1 MEFTRR
7 DCLIG
12 AGAAVAGA
20 TLGPRLRAEQ
30 TPQTAPGQAGL
41 KIGMCDWSMKKEDPS
56 AFDLAA
62 QMGLDGVEVSIG
74 EPDNNLWLRRPEVQK
89 RYLEAAAKT
98 RLAIPSMAMGLLNHV
113 PLMSEPRAALWV
125 ADTIEVAPK
134 LGARCILLAFFGK
147 GELRAES
154 AIDMQRVTDALTELA
169 PRAEKAGV
177 ILGIES
183 YLSAEAHLKIID
195 AVKSKAVQ
203 VYYDVFN
210 SGVTRKHD
218 VLKEIKLL
226 GADRICQVHFKE
238 RTPLLGASK
247 AVDWPAVAGT
257 LREIRYP
264 GWIVLETSSPGDI
277 VADTRA
283 NIAYVRK
290 LFEATT

>member
-1 MEFTRR
+1 M
-7 DCLIG
+7 
-12 AGAAVAGA
+12 AGAA
-20 TLGPRLRAEQ
+20 LGPWLRAEQ
-30 TPQTAPGQAGL
+30 ASRAASDRTAL
-41 KIGMCDWSMKKEDPS
+41 KIGMCDWSMKKLDPG
-56 AFDLAA
+56 AFDLAVE
-62 QMGLDGVEVSIG
+62 MGLDGVEVSIG
-74 EPDNNLWLRRPEVQK
+74 EPDNGLWLRRPEVQK
-89 RYLEAAAKT
+89 QYLEAAKKT
-98 RLAIPSMAMGLLNHV
+98 RMLIPSVAMGLLNHV

-125 ADTIEVAPK
+125 ADTIDVARQ

-147 GELRAES
+147 GELRAEN
-154 AIDMQRVTDALTELA
+154 AIDMQRVIDALAELA

-183 YLSAEAHLKIID
+183 YLSAEDHLKIID

-210 SGVTRKHD
+210 SGVTRQHD

-247 AVDWPAVAGT
+247 AVDWPAVART

-264 GWIVLETSSPGDI
+264 GWIVLETSSPADI
-277 VADTRA
+277 VADTRT

-290 LFEATT
+290 LFEATE